1 MPCRIN
7 TSAAWI
13 CNALWGGLERETEG
27 LAIVPKYRTILTVIT
42 MSSRYRS
49 RVRSIGE
56 RRVEGKEIEKNDEEI
71 IFFPPLLRFNF

>member
-49 RVRSIGE
+49 RARSIGE
-56 RRVEGKEIEKNDEEI
+56 RRVEGKGKSRKKEI